1 MYVFALMRMRPWHR
15 LALLGILVASI
26 LIGATV
32 LHAGESKPPR
42 WTANERMLLRSLSL
56 ASLGPL
62 PADPS
67 NRYADDSSASALG
80 HAIFFDP
87 RFSRTGTVSCA
98 TCHVAEKDFQDDRP
112 IGRGVATGSRRTM
125 PIAGTANSPWY
136 FWDGRATSQW
146 EQALGPL
153 ENPVEHGG
161 DRTQYLHLIA
171 TEYRA
176 RYEAIFGALPS
187 VDPLPP
193 HAGPAADAAGIA
205 AWARLP
211 LTSRNEISRVYANIG
226 KAIAAY
232 ERRIAF
238 APARF
243 DRYIDAE
250 LTGKSQ
256 SPEIDFTADEEGGLR
271 LFIGRASCVN
281 CHNGPLFTD
290 NHFHNTGVPRPP
302 MALPFDSGRT
312 AGIHKA
318 LVSEFSC
325 TSRYSDATQDD
336 CAELRFAVTEGP
348 ELLRAYKPPSLR
360 HVAMRAPY
368 MHAGQFASLAEV
380 VQHYSDAPVAP
391 SGQSELRPLHLSA
404 TERRQIV
411 AFLGTLNGSLTA
423 PTGYLTAPL
432 MLRATE
438 LSHHD

>member
-1 MYVFALMRMRPWHR
+1 MYIFALMRMRPWQR
-15 LALLGILVASI
+15 LALLGIVVASI
-26 LIGATV
+26 LICAAV
-32 LHAGESKPPR
+32 LHAGETKSAR
-42 WTANERMLLRSLSL
+42 WTANERKLLRSLSL

-67 NRYADDSSASALG
+67 NRYADDSSASELG
-80 HAIFFDP
+80 HAIFFDA

-98 TCHVAEKDFQDDRP
+98 SCHIAEKNFQDDRP
-112 IGRGVATGSRRTM
+112 LGQGVGAGSRRTM
-125 PIAGTANSPWY
+125 PIAGTAYSPWY

-161 DRTQYLHLIA
+161 DRTQYLHLVA
-171 TEYRA
+171 TVYRA
-176 RYEAIFGALPS
+176 RYESIFGALP
-187 VDPLPP
+187 DADRLPP

-232 ERRIAF
+232 ERRITF

-243 DRYIDAE
+243 DRYVDAE
-250 LTGKSQ
+250 LTGTTQLS
-256 SPEIDFTADEEGGLR
+256 EIDLTADEEAGLR
-271 LFIGRASCVN
+271 LFIGKARCVN

-290 NHFHNTGVPRPP
+290 NHFHNTGVPRSP
-302 MALPFDSGRT
+302 MALLFDSGRS
-312 AGIHKA
+312 AGVRKA

-325 TSRYSDATQDD
+325 TSRYSDA
-336 CAELRFAVTEGP
+336 
-348 ELLRAYKPPSLR
+348 PS
-360 HVAMRAPY
+360 
-368 MHAGQFASLAEV
+368 
-380 VQHYSDAPVAP
+380 AP
-391 SGQSELRPLHLSA
+391 SGHSELKPLHLSA

-411 AFLGTLNGSLTA
+411 AFLGTLSGSLSA
-423 PTGYLTAPL
+423 PTGYLSAPP

-438 LSHHD
+438 FSQHD